1 MKRYQDCNLI
11 TKLYRRLKHQ
21 PYCFIRALLL
31 TPRSYLLNSDLGV
44 GLVFSLL
51 YSDFYTKVNWMY
63 SHREVWNDMRG
74 EAGNYEE

>member
-44 GLVFSLL
+44 VFIFTIL
-51 YSDFYTKVNWMY
+51 YSDFYTKVNWY
-63 SHREVWNDMRG
+63 YEDEELWDDIRG
-74 EAGNYEE
+74 EVENYKE